1 MAHQSDSLMSKTQ
14 KGLSILAFETNKQ
27 SRILKRRMQ
36 IAALQKE
43 IKSDLRALGN
53 LIYNAFINEQ
63 KDVMEEEDVRILAEN
78 IHRNKDEIER
88 LRDMIARLGRAK
100 KHFPEEDEDADAG
113 LHKYGEQAEGAMP
126 DDEVETV
133 AEAEA
138 PVEAVGVETEAEAS
152 VEPVPET
159 KVDPIVDEEPDK
171 PEKKSKKKSAKP
183 IDAQA
188 GDADE
193 VPLEPEEEE
202 KQEDATEASGS
213 ED

>member
-63 KDVMEEEDVRILAEN
+63 KDVMEEEDVKILAEN
-78 IHRNKDEIER
+78 IHKNKDEIER

-113 LHKYGEQAEGAMP
+113 LHKYDEQEEGPMP

-133 AEAEA
+133 AD
-138 PVEAVGVETEAEAS
+138 VEAS
-152 VEPVPET
+152 VEAVPET
-159 KVDPIVDEEPDK
+159 KVDPVVDEEPDK
-171 PEKKSKKKSAKP
+171 PKKKSKKKSAKATATQS
-183 IDAQA
+183 D
-188 GDADE
+188 DSDE
-193 VPLEPEEEE
+193 VPLEPEKKE

>member
-43 IKSDLRALGN
+43 IKADLRALGN

-63 KDVMEEEDVRILAEN
+63 KDVMEDEDVRILAEN

-100 KHFPEEDEDADAG
+100 KHFPEEDEGAG
-113 LHKYGEQAEGAMP
+113 LHKYDVQEEGPRP

-133 AEAEA
+133 AEAD
-138 PVEAVGVETEAEAS
+138 AS

-159 KVDPIVDEEPDK
+159 KVDPVVDEEPDK
-171 PEKKSKKKSAKP
+171 PEKKSKKSTKKDTKTTASK
-183 IDAQA
+183 QE
-188 GDADE
+188 DADE

-202 KQEDATEASGS
+202 KDAAKASGS